1 MKDVSKRSNIDD
13 DEDSGFSVETNN
25 ISSSN
30 ITTTTTSGDNLKVNN
45 MEESYEDGYDVQ
57 YEDEMIEHFQSIK
70 VEGNATPPFK
80 IQYQPTKYNLFNYK
94 INGNLKSPQEQKV
107 ILTKSITPPTLFQQ
121 QQQQQQQQ
129 PQLPPSHQFFQAIE
143 PIDNGQYFMDHN
155 SVNENDGVIFI
166 NEKCKDTIN
175 GERRFIERYNL
186 EKYTYDSNLNATVIY
201 SRITKTHYVWPMER
215 PLTAKILYN
224 NFKGIGHTLAID
236 YSFTY
241 RRMFSLDLDCIC
253 RRDPYTRQHLNEQT
267 VMGLCESIKRL
278 FVHLTNVAVNVM
290 IWQSQERS
298 NCGFHIY
305 SDCEVSLPT
314 HLHLAHLI
322 RAEINKNAMG
332 DTVIIEVPTFMPLPL
347 SAKTPRKEYISLLP
361 QYNDN
366 ENIFLTTH
374 NNTTIIKSK
383 EKKQFNKVYG
393 NGYIELFRYSTNT
406 DNVQKAISMKKR
418 RNNNNNNNDDD
429 DGDDENEETSPTVL
443 KMGIIEQYNNHKI
456 HIILKQ
462 LLNNKKNHID
472 EIRAIDVPRF
482 QCIHKIDIT
491 DIHMQQL
498 SLYIT
503 NLVEIY
509 NKSKPQ
515 HLAISIN
522 IDNSDVE
529 LKKVIDRLE
538 SAGGASLNFN
548 NFTGDD
554 GDVDIACE
562 VSVIETINNFL
573 ILYNSRMT
581 MIQEGQPIDD
591 PTHFI
596 KTTSEDYGCMYM
608 QPLLVAFYKYVSSKI
623 HIITN
628 ADFRVLLKHYIY
640 KSVIDS
646 RVVLRTF
653 VERFEK
659 NTIEAY
665 YFDYNTIL
673 EHVRYMIIHDL
684 SPFKS
689 LNDNIDKLMTI
700 RNNGMTA
707 KMLQDELAK
716 KKKDEQNAILIN
728 LLDTFFNILKELR
741 VILYDETA
749 TRYYVNVDYFYKSI
763 AKGKI
768 TTNELPSCLFNWIGQ
783 NMTSAIHLHLQN
795 ILNYS
800 LRKYYHP
807 YTQKV
812 TPKFMISTSGGVY
825 NSATNTYTAHTP
837 LLVFVKF
844 RFYWVWNWYEGT
856 HYDNSSER
864 APVMYEKQNEDIQ
877 RLTSKALLI
886 VKDMESIVTD
896 LYLHFM
902 VVPAILQLRYILSV
916 DEFSIYKFVNIM
928 AKHRSFSSIY
938 TLIDYFP
945 VDPKF
950 VYLISYFHKKYEN
963 LNIMLNYTKL
973 RDRIFNY
980 DNVDGD
986 DWLRRFGIIYRHI
999 KYNPDEKLN
1008 QLERITSIIVKTH
1021 NDENNTSATTAS
1033 TNHYDEEIIFA
1044 NNNHDYNEQ
1053 RNGDDYKLDKF
1064 NDNEMFL
1071 YNLIAVCMIK
1081 CESFETLTSAFR
1093 VNELPKE
1100 PLKIHADY
1108 EEFNERKDVSLEN
1121 CIYAKERAYKKVFG
1135 GSKMDLFRKSL
1146 IERLFS
1152 IGISANFEPEKCTS
1166 ILDILT
1172 PLNISFNACKKIN
1185 MLFGVGDVG
1194 KSYLCDDAQAM
1205 CEPKVSRI
1213 NDLSK
1218 MHDRFQGASATSNLM
1233 IINEANS
1240 FNASTI
1246 KSITGNDAESSMRM
1260 YTQNFEMHHDQCTIL
1275 AATNSYITF
1284 TTEVERTAI
1293 NRIYAVTL
1301 TGTSCPESVKID
1313 SLFGMMTD
1321 AMYFRELVNLGS
1333 SSPRTLV
1340 WLVYCRYLLMRD
1352 KNLCPTLNSDSE
1364 DCRKFQLMVYY
1375 NNNKTFRT
1383 LVNCGLIE
1391 EKGFYI
1397 NAKKLLSIVRKSFEK
1412 SERDKQYDEF
1422 KRKFQQLYNINFNT
1436 DEYVNN
1442 FQQSGLI
1449 QHVYTTMDAR
1459 YEECAEI
1466 THKDIID
1473 RLSIYNVSEDRN
1485 NAKKYFDR
1493 TYGKYYDYNKK
1504 VYRNLSFTHDEASDY
1519 FDPDN
1524 TSSNRTVS
1532 NYENDDDYNDSHVMN
1547 FV

>member
-1 MKDVSKRSNIDD
+1 MEDLLKSSTNIDD
-13 DEDSGFSVETNN
+13 DDDSGFSAAIINTNSITSNNSFTSDN
-25 ISSSN
+25 I
-30 ITTTTTSGDNLKVNN
+30 KVNTMDVN
-45 MEESYEDGYDVQ
+45 NEDRHDNDDDDAAMYEND
-57 YEDEMIEHFQSIK
+57 MIEDFHSIN
-70 VEGNATPPFK
+70 VEGNAPFK
-80 IQYQPTKYNLFNYK
+80 IQYKPTTKNLLFKDYINYK
-94 INGNLKSPQEQKV
+94 LKSSREEKEKSSS
-107 ILTKSITPPTLFQQ
+107 KSITPTTTSASSFQSSLSS
-121 QQQQQQQQ
+121 
-129 PQLPPSHQFFQAIE
+129 PLPPPPSSPLLPPTHQFLQASDE
-143 PIDNGQYFMDHN
+143 YCMDRN
-155 SVNENDGVIFI
+155 QSTVNENNDAAVIFI

-175 GERRFIERYNL
+175 RERRFIERYNL
-186 EKYTYDSNLNATVIY
+186 EKYTYNSDLNATVIY

-236 YSFTY
+236 YTFTY

-253 RRDPYTRQHLNEQT
+253 RRDPYTRQHLNEQI
-267 VMGLCESIKRL
+267 VMGLCDGIKTL
-278 FVHLTNVAVNVM
+278 FVNLTDVAINLM

-322 RAEINKNAMG
+322 RAKINRDIVG
-332 DTVIIEVPTFMPLPL
+332 DTVIIEVPMFMPLPL
-347 SAKTPRKEYISLLP
+347 SAKTPQKEYISLLP

-366 ENIFLTTH
+366 ETILLTTH
-374 NNTTIIKSK
+374 NTTLKSK

-393 NGYIELFRYSTNT
+393 NGYMELFRYSTNT
-406 DNVQKAISMKKR
+406 SNVQKVNTKNQQDIK
-418 RNNNNNNNDDD
+418 
-429 DGDDENEETSPTVL
+429 NEETSTIL
-443 KMGIIEQYNNHKI
+443 KMGVIEQYNNHQI
-456 HIILKQ
+456 YISLKQ
-462 LLNNKKNHID
+462 LLNNKKTQID
-472 EIRAIDVPRF
+472 EIRAVDVPRF
-482 QCIHKIDIT
+482 QCIYKIDIT
-491 DIHMQQL
+491 ETHIQQL

-503 NLVEIY
+503 NLVEIH

-515 HLAISIN
+515 HQTISID
-522 IDNSDVE
+522 IDTSDIE

-538 SAGGASLNFN
+538 SVTASFDFTNFN
-548 NFTGDD
+548 SD
-554 GDVDIACE
+554 GEDANISCNI
-562 VSVIETINNFL
+562 SVIETVNNFL
-573 ILYNSRMT
+573 TLYNSRMT
-581 MIQEGQPIDD
+581 TIQEGQSMDD

-608 QPLLVAFYKYVSSKI
+608 QPLLVAFYKYMASKI

-640 KSVIDS
+640 KSVIDN

-653 VERFEK
+653 VDRFEK
-659 NTIEAY
+659 NTVNAY

-673 EHVRYMIIHDL
+673 EHIRYMIIHDL
-684 SPFKS
+684 SPFNN

-749 TRYYVNVDYFYKSI
+749 TRYYINIDYFYKSI

-768 TTNELPSCLFNWIGQ
+768 TTNELPSCLYNWIGQ
-783 NMTSAIHLHLQN
+783 NMTSMVHLYLQN

-844 RFYWVWNWYEGT
+844 RFYWAWNWYEGS

-928 AKHRSFSSIY
+928 AKHHNFSSIY

-945 VDPKF
+945 IDPKF

-963 LNIMLNYTKL
+963 LNIILNYTKL

-986 DWLRRFGIIYRHI
+986 DWLRRFGVIYRHI

-1021 NDENNTSATTAS
+1021 SDENNISA
-1033 TNHYDEEIIFA
+1033 HYDEEIIFA
-1044 NNNHDYNEQ
+1044 NNNYDYDEQ
-1053 RNGDDYKLDKF
+1053 CNGDDYKLDRF

-1081 CESFETLTSAFR
+1081 CESFETLTKAFR

-1100 PLKIHADY
+1100 PLKIHDDY
-1108 EEFNERKDVSLEN
+1108 EEFNDRKDVSLEN

-1135 GSKMDLFRKSL
+1135 NSKMDLFRKSL

-1166 ILDILT
+1166 ILDVLT

-1333 SSPRTLV
+1333 LSPRTLV

-1383 LVNCGLIE
+1383 LVNCGIIE

-1397 NAKKLLSIVRKSFEK
+1397 NSKKLLSIVRKSFEK

-1449 QHVYTTMDAR
+1449 QHVFMTMDAR
-1459 YEECAEI
+1459 YDEGAEI
-1466 THKDIID
+1466 THTDIID

-1493 TYGKYYDYNKK
+1493 TYGKYYDYNIK
-1504 VYRNLSFTHDEASDY
+1504 VYRNLSFTHDETSDY

-1524 TSSNRTVS
+1524 TSNRTIT
-1532 NYENDDDYNDSHVMN
+1532 NYENDDDVNDSHVMN
-1547 FV
+1547 YV